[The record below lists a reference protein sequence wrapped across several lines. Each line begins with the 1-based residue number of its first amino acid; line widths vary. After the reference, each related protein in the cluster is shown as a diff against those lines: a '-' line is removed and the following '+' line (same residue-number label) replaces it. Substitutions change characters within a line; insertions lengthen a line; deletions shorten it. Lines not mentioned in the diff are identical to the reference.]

1 MRSGRLRHVIE
12 IERFTSTVNEYGTPV
27 SVWVKLA
34 TLRAQV
40 LQASTD
46 EFIRNGAVDENAIIF
61 RCRALEGITNAERVS
76 YRGNFYNIKELKEI
90 EPRGLEIRAVS
101 NGGNQ

>member
-1 MRSGRLRHVIE
+1 MRSGRLRHVIT
-12 IERFTSTVNEYGTPV
+12 IERYKSTVNEYGAPV
-27 SVWVKLA
+27 KAWAKLA

-46 EFIRNGAVDENAIIF
+46 EFIRNGAVDENVIVF
-61 RCRALEGITNAERVS
+61 RTRAMDGITNAERIQ
-76 YRGNFYNIKELKEI
+76 YRGSTYNIKELKEI

-101 NGGNQ
+101 TGGK

>member
-12 IERFTSTVNEYGTPV
+12 IEHFTSTVNEYGTPV
-27 SVWVKLA
+27 STWEKLA

-46 EFIRNGAVDENAIIF
+46 EFIRNGAVDENVIIF
-61 RCRALEGITNAERVS
+61 RTRALDGITNADRVQ
-76 YRGNFYNIKELKEI
+76 YRGQIFNIKELKEI

-101 NGGNQ
+101 IGGSQ

>member
-1 MRSGRLRHVIE
+1 MRSGRLRHVIT
-12 IERFTSTVNEYGTPV
+12 IERFTSTVNEYGTPETT
-27 SVWVKLA
+27 WTKFA

-46 EFIRNGAVDENAIIF
+46 EFIRNGAVDENVIVF
-61 RCRALEGITNAERVS
+61 RTRAMEGITNAERIQ
-76 YRGNFYNIKELKEI
+76 YRGSTYNIKELKEI

-101 NGGNQ
+101 TGGK

>member
-1 MRSGRLRHVIE
+1 MRSGRLRHVIS

-27 SVWVKLA
+27 TTWSKLA

-46 EFIRNGAVDENAIIF
+46 EFIRNGAVDENVIVF
-61 RCRALEGITNAERVS
+61 RTRAMEGITNADRIQ
-76 YRGNFYNIKELKEI
+76 YRGNTYNIKELKEI

-101 NGGNQ
+101 IGGK